1 MIRHLSGEQQIAA
14 LYASNIGEY
23 PFCAVYAAI
32 LESKRAGTAI
42 EIRPNEYI
50 CLKTEPNVISI
61 EDAWTGKYSADT
73 DELLAYMRRHNAERM
88 RNGGDDLRLS
98 LQYLFPDGNAGF
110 MEERYLPEYDGD
122 AEEDRRRTRAFFE
135 RYLFDDIA

>member
-1 MIRHLSGEQQIAA
+1 MIRHVSGEQQIAA

-50 CLKTEPNVISI
+50 RLKIEPNVIGI

-73 DELLAYMRRHNAERM
+73 DELLAYMRRYNAEHM

-122 AEEDRRRTRAFFE
+122 ADEDRRRTRALFE